1 MTANISI
8 NNSGTSSSTKEYA
21 YLIHGQYF
29 RLDYNISNCWF
40 CIFLYDNGE
49 SFFKKLYF
57 KKCIGIF
64 ENITNAYKPNFKII
78 AFGSG
83 IKVFRYNLNI
93 NFINNKPLKVEV
105 NPIKSPKVA
114 LFNTTFKLPQFQLPI
129 FKKNGDISFLINNN
143 TIKINEHDDL
153 DKLIF
158 DSINK

>member
-29 RLDYNISNCWF
+29 RLDYKISNCWF

-64 ENITNAYKPNFKII
+64 ENITNAYKPNFKIF

-83 IKVFRYNLNI
+83 IKVFRYNLKI
-93 NFINNKPLKVEV
+93 NFINSKPSEIEV
-105 NPIKSPKVA
+105 NRIKKPKAVHMDIH
-114 LFNTTFKLPQFQLPI
+114 FKLPQFSLPSFNKSKTINFQLD
-129 FKKNGDISFLINNN
+129 KN
-143 TIKINEHDDL
+143 TIKIIDHKEL

-158 DSINK
+158 ESKNK